1 LKNQGKSYSI
11 IGYGANRGIV
21 PQLCEKIFEQMK
33 IKKETDKEIQ
43 FEVTFSMIEIYNEIV
58 RDLLSSKPSEKKGLS
73 IHEKP
78 GRGFYSKI
86 ILIYFLAYFS
96 F

>member
-1 LKNQGKSYSI
+1 MFKCSLISLLLLLTFEK
-11 IGYGANRGIV
+11 GIV
-21 PQLCEKIFEQMK
+21 PQLCERIFEQIK
-33 IKKETDKEIQ
+33 IKKESDKEIQ

-78 GRGFYSKI
+78 GRGFYSI
-86 ILIYFLAYFS
+86 RF
-96 F
+96 